1 MIVACSLAVKT
12 GTQTHMSL
20 ENQIKKLNQSPWGS
34 VAASFLELQLTV
46 GSPVGDLIQAFQ
58 DFLRDNDFKIEINQK
73 DYDVQLAE
81 HLKWE
86 ADLLDKIARN
96 EAIIAQE
103 TSRLDN
109 VLYPEKAQL
118 EDSIARNNALDA

>member
-1 MIVACSLAVKT
+1 MT
-12 GTQTHMSL
+12 
-20 ENQIKKLNQSPWGS
+20 KLNKTPWGQ

-46 GSPVGDLIQAFQ
+46 ESPIGDLIQAFR
-58 DFLRDNDFKIEINQK
+58 DFLRDNAFKVEINQK

-86 ADLLDKIARN
+86 ADLLDKIATN

-103 TSRLDN
+103 TSRLEN

-118 EDSIARNNALDA
+118 EASIARNNALDA